1 MKGITG
7 IIVAIGLGIAGA
19 AANLFYLHTE
29 AQKVDTIS
37 FIGIEKG
44 VTIGRGERLPEDKL
58 VEVKIPKNQAV
69 NLDDYAYRWEE
80 RSRLQ
85 RRRARM
91 AGIGQRRLRRS
102 LAAERPQGAAEG
114 A

>member
-44 VTIGRGERLPEDKL
+44 ATIGRGERLPEDKL
-58 VEVKIPKNQAV
+58 VEVKIPRTRPAISSATPTAGKSAS
-69 NLDDYAYRWEE
+69 ASKATSACGGRW
-80 RSRLQ
+80 
-85 RRRARM
+85 
-91 AGIGQRRLRRS
+91 
-102 LAAERPQGAAEG
+102 AAESTASSCSATT
-114 A
+114 

>member
-44 VTIGRGERLPEDKL
+44 ATIGRGERLPEDKL
-58 VEVKIPKNQAV
+58 VEVKIPKNQAG
-69 NLDDYAYRWEE
+69 NLVGYAYRWEE
-80 RSRLQ
+80 RVGFKGDERVW
-85 RRRARM
+85 RRWATEST
-91 AGIGQRRLRRS
+91 AS
-102 LAAERPQGAAEG
+102 SCSATT
-114 A
+114 